1 MNKKILLSVS
11 LLLACAFVSVSVNA
25 QDHKDHKKDPEKV
38 IKSLDT
44 NNDGK
49 ISKAE
54 AEKAEKGK
62 LKDHFAKVDANGD
75 GFVDKTELE
84 TYWKNKQAAKEAKKQ
99 QKS

>member
-1 MNKKILLSVS
+1 MSKKIVLSVS
-11 LLLACAFVSVSVNA
+11 LLLACAFVSVNVNA

-38 IKSLDT
+38 IKRLDT

-54 AEKAEKGK
+54 ADKAEEGK

-84 TYWKNKQAAKEAKKQ
+84 TYWKNKQAAREAKKQ